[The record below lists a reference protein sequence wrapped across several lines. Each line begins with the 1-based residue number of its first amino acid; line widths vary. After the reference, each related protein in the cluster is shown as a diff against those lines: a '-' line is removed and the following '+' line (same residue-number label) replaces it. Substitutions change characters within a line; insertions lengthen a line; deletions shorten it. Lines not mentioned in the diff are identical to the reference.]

1 MSMNKPSPRLAILRA
16 QLAAKAADES
26 FARALY
32 SYSAQN
38 QRTLR
43 ALPPLADSLPLPP
56 SYWDDLEHWLKTLAP
71 AKPAAP
77 QPCKAP
83 STRPISSAWRFASD
97 VPVSERVGLWHI
109 WTGEGSDTPSPARA
123 DFYFNGTDSVYRVAA
138 PGVRSG
144 DPYDE
149 SKYTTAEPADDVWHS
164 EAPSVPGVY
173 IASEERCRDVLSYWD
188 GSKWHCGAGNV
199 GDARVQMPRGAYPV
213 EWLRLIEADAPAAR
227 LASTSSAVDGAAL
240 IGFDRSAAPGVAKLT
255 HSVCIKAHNYASFVD
270 YPVGAVIPVCHES
283 IPIYR
288 QCWLPCDKDGFI
300 PHTPTADSVCPVP
313 AGVHFETLLF
323 GGAAWLRPDRTV
335 DGGYGGTGDCNCIKW
350 DAGTSVIAWRPIAKD
365 AS

>member
-16 QLAAKAADES
+16 QLADKAADES

-38 QRTLR
+38 PRTLR

-83 STRPISSAWRFASD
+83 AASGWRLGSD
-97 VPVSERVGLWHI
+97 VPEHERVGLWHVQI
-109 WTGEGSDTPSPARA
+109 YCGGGSPARQA
-123 DFYFNGTDSVYRVAA
+123 HTLRFDSTSSYRPAA
-138 PGVRSG
+138 PGTKEG

-149 SKYTTAEPADDVWHS
+149 SKYTTAEPAADVWHP

-173 IASEERCRDVLSYWD
+173 IACHANQTERPHHYAHWSASGWTITYCTSEKAATSRIMSDEDDFL
-188 GSKWHCGAGNV
+188 
-199 GDARVQMPRGAYPV
+199 
-213 EWLRLIEADAPAAR
+213 WLRLIEADAPAAR